1 MTTKKLSVIQVLVL
15 LIGAVLGGF
24 AAKLTAGVPFLS
36 WLGFGDSFGFSPC
49 TLDLGV
55 LQLTF
60 GLHAEVTVATILGL
74 IAAILIC
81 RRMN

>member
-1 MTTKKLSVIQVLVL
+1 MTKKLSFMQVLIL

-24 AAKLTAGVPFLS
+24 IAKLTAGIPFLS
-36 WLGFGDSFGFSPC
+36 WLGFGDSFGISPF

-60 GLHAEVTVATILGL
+60 GLSIEITVATILGL
-74 IAAILIC
+74 VAAVIIC
-81 RRMN
+81 KWIN